1 MEYFLLGLEF
11 FVTLWL
17 LCGACT
23 SRYLQRPEE
32 GSDSLGLEL
41 KMVLDIS
48 FCHHGTDILLTVVP
62 SALKRGPRYSRHPTN
77 T

>member
-48 FCHHGTDILLTVVP
+48 FCHHGN
-62 SALKRGPRYSRHPTN
+62 RHFVDCCTLS
-77 T
+77 TEKGA